1 MATLYD
7 LFEASVAKNEA
18 NVALVWKDSDV
29 SYIKYGLLR
38 ECAIKICEFLSEI
51 DQEGC
56 FVGILMDRVPLL
68 CSVVL
73 GVLKKR
79 LAFAFIDDKSSCQ
92 RNLSFVRKL
101 NIRWIISTSDV
112 SQTRLLKYA
121 RLNKSITLC
130 GSTIYLWDIG
140 SEAIINQPKLHNKF
154 SYAYAVQT
162 SGTTGKPKIVKVPHR
177 CVIPNILDFGHIL
190 HVQTS
195 DVVLLGTSLTFDPS
209 VVELFLA
216 LANGASLAL
225 PTAYEMATIV
235 QTTPSLM
242 RTLYNWKMMPKLRCL
257 VLGGEP
263 CPSPSILAQCL
274 NLLPSRPAVFS
285 AYGITEVSCW
295 ASLQR
300 VELDAEEAM
309 AVPLGKPLSETLMEV
324 RDEQG
329 NILTVGEGHMYIGSS
344 HRVCLVNNELEK
356 DLPAVVF
363 RPTGDIVKVG
373 PDHLF
378 YMGRHDRMTKRW
390 GRRLDLL
397 LIETTAT
404 RLTSGAICCAVLVDS
419 SLILAV
425 SECVDCSQL
434 RKNLMDVLPVDH
446 VPDVVVELKKF
457 PLTRHGK
464 VDVPSVQSCVVSL
477 VHSEQDFRKKTSERT
492 LKTLWSELLN
502 VEPSSGGFLEEGG
515 SSILALQ
522 LFSLLELRLG
532 RHPPA
537 SLLPA
542 LLTGRGATFRECVDI
557 LDNADS
563 ISGVSLEDKLPVSNL
578 HQHSLSVNAAAS
590 RITGENSETLS
601 TGSLIVPTVSCNQE
615 QSTNSTDVT
624 VEYQIIENKSYSKN
638 LIADP
643 DSRRIYGSNIPD
655 VIKMHHDGH
664 SQGFENNC
672 KADTKKYCSVKQYS
686 EMLHGEKILQKKE
699 ETKITQ
705 ECPGKTVDCACSS
718 LVPKMP
724 QTSKRKDVVDEGQC
738 TNSETVFQDNR
749 NIQSVKRRAT
759 TQYSERGGLESA
771 QLFKSNEEREFIE
784 RQNRQLTENLSTVCV
799 KGVEQ
804 NILWC
809 SENCSLDFAKDC
821 VLHSHC
827 QGRTENYSAVEP
839 YTCHCKVYSGI
850 NPSLKWK
857 LYLNKCIDSSP
868 CIALYKSQHW
878 LAIVGSHSGQLAT
891 IHDDGKVHS
900 VLQLGGRIEA
910 PACISPCG
918 QQAYIGCYDGNIYAV
933 DITQGSLIWVFSAG
947 DKVKSGPV
955 LCCHQTAIVVGCYNH
970 KLYCIKVQ
978 DGTSLW
984 SCELSRGGICGSP
997 CVNSH
1002 IGLIFAGTLDG
1013 TIAAVEETS
1022 GQVVWQRHLS
1032 APIFSSPVT
1041 FHQPDYSV
1049 VVVAEVLGIV
1059 HCYGA
1064 SKGDELWTFQ
1074 AGGNVFSSLC
1084 FFESACMPEDNSG
1097 LCLLFGCHD
1106 HKVYCLGTNGQLL
1119 WTTKLDSPVY
1129 ATPFPFSTVNS
1140 EVDFVAA
1147 ASTSGAL
1154 CILHAKSGE
1163 LLYKKN
1169 IGCELFSS
1177 PVVCGGVLVI
1187 GSRDDYL
1194 YCYKL
1199 TDA

>member
-7 LFEASVAKNEA
+7 LFEASVAKNEV
-18 NVALVWKDSDV
+18 NVALVWKDCDV
-29 SYIKYGLLR
+29 SYVKYGLLR

-79 LAFAFIDDKSSCQ
+79 LAFAFIDDKSPCQ

-101 NIRWIISTSDV
+101 NICWIISTSDV
-112 SQTRLLKYA
+112 SQTQLLKYA
-121 RLNKSITLC
+121 RLNKSIILC

-209 VVELFLA
+209 IVELFLA

-329 NILTVGEGHMYIGSS
+329 NVLTVGEGHMYIGSS
-344 HRVCLVNNELEK
+344 HRVCLVNDELEK

-390 GRRLDLL
+390 GRQLDLL

-419 SLILAV
+419 SLILAL
-425 SECVDCSQL
+425 SECVDCAQL
-434 RKNLMDVLPVDH
+434 RKHLMDVLPVDH

-477 VHSEQDFRKKTSERT
+477 VHSEQDFRKKTSEGT

-502 VEPSSGGFLEEGG
+502 EEPSSGGFLEEGG

-522 LFSLLELRLG
+522 LFSLLELHLG

-563 ISGVSLEDKLPVSNL
+563 LSGVSLEDKLPVSNL

-601 TGSLIVPTVSCNQE
+601 TGSLIVPTVSSNQE

-624 VEYQIIENKSYSKN
+624 VEHQIIENKSYSKN
-638 LIADP
+638 LIADS
-643 DSRRIYGSNIPD
+643 DSKRIYGSNIPD

-672 KADTKKYCSVKQYS
+672 KADTKMYCSVKQYS
-686 EMLHGEKILQKKE
+686 EMLHGEKIPQKTE
-699 ETKITQ
+699 ETKIT
-705 ECPGKTVDCACSS
+705 GKTVDCACSS
-718 LVPKMP
+718 LVPKTP

-759 TQYSERGGLESA
+759 SQYSERGGLESA

-784 RQNRQLTENLSTVCV
+784 RQNRQLTENLSSVCV
-799 KGVEQ
+799 KGAEQ

-850 NPSLKWK
+850 SLSLKWK

-868 CIALYKSQHW
+868 CIASYKSKHW
-878 LAIVGSHSGQLAT
+878 LAIVGSHSGQLAS

-910 PACISPCG
+910 PACLSPCG

-933 DITQGSLIWVFSAG
+933 DIIQGSLIWVFSAG
-947 DKVKSGPV
+947 DKVKGGPV

-978 DGTSLW
+978 
-984 SCELSRGGICGSP
+984 
-997 CVNSH
+997 
-1002 IGLIFAGTLDG
+1002 
-1013 TIAAVEETS
+1013 
-1022 GQVVWQRHLS
+1022 
-1032 APIFSSPVT
+1032 
-1041 FHQPDYSV
+1041 
-1049 VVVAEVLGIV
+1049 
-1059 HCYGA
+1059 
-1064 SKGDELWTFQ
+1064 LWTFQ

-1084 FFESACMPEDNSG
+1084 FFESACMPEDNTG

-1106 HKVYCLGTNGQLL
+1106 HKVYCLATNGQLL

-1140 EVDFVAA
+1140 KVDFVAV

-1154 CILHAKSGE
+1154 CILQAKSGE
-1163 LLYKKN
+1163 LLYTKN